1 MFYEL
6 SMTPKLEKLEE
17 LVFTSFSCFC
27 EDMFTNGWY
36 MIVKPD
42 TGRILSVTQ
51 QFEPENNDT
60 VTVALEKVIHL
71 YAKANCFG
79 YDRNCKY
86 APVNSQRPLLN
97 QIKYWP
103 VDKWHG
109 IKGHNKK
116 CKYHP
121 VHVARLKKRVK
132 HMNTSKAEQIF
143 SWFRGYASTFNSMD
157 ALRHR
162 LIVLN
167 YCKEHNALIDTGYS
181 CHLNAH
187 SANRTNPKRSR
198 TTSGYACSKKAK
210 K

>member
-1 MFYEL
+1 
-6 SMTPKLEKLEE
+6 MTPKLEKLGE
-17 LVFTSFSCFC
+17 LVFTSFSPCSRWAASHASLSANVNASRPKLHGAKG
-27 EDMFTNGWY
+27 TN
-36 MIVKPD
+36 
-42 TGRILSVTQ
+42 
-51 QFEPENNDT
+51 
-60 VTVALEKVIHL
+60 
-71 YAKANCFG
+71 
-79 YDRNCKY
+79 
-86 APVNSQRPLLN
+86 APRHQ
-97 QIKYWP
+97 
-103 VDKWHG
+103 G
-109 IKGHNKK
+109 
-116 CKYHP
+116 
-121 VHVARLKKRVK
+121 LKKRVK

-187 SANRTNPKRSR
+187 SANRKNRKRSR